1 MHNPKALARIAGV
14 LYLALAVLGIFAQL
28 VVRASVVVAGDAA
41 TTAANVVANESLVRW
56 GLVADILMATVFVFL
71 GLALQRLLYE
81 SNARLA
87 TAILVFVSAAAA
99 SILVNLAFHAGAL
112 IVATQAPFAGRND
125 ELVLLMFELHSS
137 GYELG
142 GILFGLW
149 LLPVGLIALRST
161 LFHRGVGVVLIT
173 GAIAW
178 ILSTLLA
185 FVPLEGLELV
195 TTILTIPMLIA
206 EFGLILY
213 LLIVGVRSSRETVPA
228 DRDALSLL

>member
-1 MHNPKALARIAGV
+1 MHNPKVLARMAGV

-112 IVATQAPFAGRND
+112 IVATQAPFAGGND

-149 LLPVGLIALRST
+149 LLPVGLIALRSP
-161 LFHRGVGVVLIT
+161 LFHRGVGIVLIS

-178 ILSTLLA
+178 ILSTVLA
-185 FVPLEGLELV
+185 FVPLEGLEPV
-195 TTILTIPMLIA
+195 TTILTIPMLVA

-213 LLIVGVRSSRETVPA
+213 LLIVGVRSP
-228 DRDALSLL
+228 RDAAL

>member
-1 MHNPKALARIAGV
+1 M
-14 LYLALAVLGIFAQL
+14 
-28 VVRASVVVAGDAA
+28 AA
-41 TTAANVVANESLVRW
+41 
-56 GLVADILMATVFVFL
+56 VFVFL

-87 TAILVFVSAAAA
+87 TAILVLVSAAAA

-125 ELVLLMFELHSS
+125 ELVLLMFELHSN

-149 LLPVGLIALRST
+149 LLPVGLIALRSP

-178 ILSTLLA
+178 LLSTVLKS
-185 FVPLEGLELV
+185 VPLEGLELV

-213 LLIVGVRSSRETVPA
+213 LLIVGVRSSRETMPA

>member
-1 MHNPKALARIAGV
+1 MHNPQVLARIAGV

-28 VVRASVVVAGDAA
+28 VVRATVVVAGDAA

-112 IVATQAPFAGRND
+112 IVATQPPFAGGND
-125 ELVLLMFELHSS
+125 ELVLLMFELHSN
-137 GYELG
+137 GYVLG

-149 LLPVGLIALRST
+149 LLPVGLIALRSP
-161 LFHRGVGVVLIT
+161 LFHRGVGIVLIS

-178 ILSTLLA
+178 ILSTVLA

-195 TTILTIPMLIA
+195 TTILTIPMLVA

-213 LLIVGVRSSRETVPA
+213 LLIVGVRSPREKV
-228 DRDALSLL
+228 L